1 MIPLIVFGASGHAK
15 VVIEI
20 ARSCG
25 YAPVAVLDDNT
36 ALHGCLFAGVLVR
49 GGRERLPALLAEGL
63 CEAVVAIGANAARAA
78 LVRWMSEQ
86 GCSFPVLVHERAWV
100 SPTATL
106 GEGTVVM
113 PGAVVNADAVIGAHV
128 IINTSASVDHDCRI
142 GDLVH
147 VAPGVHLCGGV
158 QVGARTLLGVG
169 SSVIPC
175 VKIGTDAVVGAGSS
189 VITEVPEGASVGG
202 TPARELKKDKE

>member
-25 YAPVAVLDDNT
+25 YAPAAVLDDNP
-36 ALHGCLFAGVLVR
+36 ALHGRLFAGIPVR
-49 GGRERLPALLAEGL
+49 GGREGLAALLAEGL
-63 CEAVVAIGANAARAA
+63 CEAVVAIGANPARAA
-78 LVRWMSEQ
+78 LAKWMAEQ

-100 SPTATL
+100 SPSATL
-106 GEGTVVM
+106 GAGTVVM

-142 GDLVH
+142 GDMVH

-158 QVGARTLLGVG
+158 QVGTGTLLGVG
-169 SSVIPC
+169 SSAIPC
-175 VKIGTDAVVGAGSS
+175 VQIGADAVVGAGSA
-189 VITEVPEGASVGG
+189 VIADIPAGTSVGG
-202 TPARELKKDKE
+202 TPARGLKKGSQ